1 MRKGHRSVH
10 HLFWYLATPIL
21 ILFLIASLP
30 SETDKSAVE
39 TALPAQSAR
48 AEITTEVRSARSI
61 KR

>member
-10 HLFWYLATPIL
+10 HLFWYLAAPIL

-30 SETDKSAVE
+30 SETPPVE

-48 AEITTEVRSARSI
+48 AEITTEVKSSI
-61 KR
+61 AIIP